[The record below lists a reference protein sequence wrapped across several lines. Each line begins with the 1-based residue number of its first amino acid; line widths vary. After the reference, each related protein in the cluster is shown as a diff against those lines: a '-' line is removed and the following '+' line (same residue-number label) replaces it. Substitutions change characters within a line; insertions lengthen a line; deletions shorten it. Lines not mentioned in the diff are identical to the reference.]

1 MDNNVE
7 LAVLEMHETSAME
20 DISVG
25 VMAPEDLERYAQAW
39 DQGVEKQKT
48 ERKNQIL
55 QGDDNLP
62 EPLETDRTNIPNT
75 ARTLITC
82 ENELCSQLF
91 RPFAAIL
98 LRLLGHISLLEPG
111 PVTLQNTQLLR
122 LQHPEHSNFQSH
134 RIPARSYLNRPRWD

>member
-1 MDNNVE
+1 MDYIKDVE
-7 LAVLEMHETSAME
+7 VIDLERHETSAIE

-25 VMAPEDLERYAQAW
+25 VISPEDLERYVQAW

-75 ARTLITC
+75 ARRLITC
-82 ENELCSQLF
+82 EN
-91 RPFAAIL
+91 
-98 LRLLGHISLLEPG
+98 
-111 PVTLQNTQLLR
+111 
-122 LQHPEHSNFQSH
+122 
-134 RIPARSYLNRPRWD
+134 

>member
-25 VMAPEDLERYAQAW
+25 VMAPEDLERFAQAW

-82 ENELCSQLF
+82 ENEHEEVAQISSN
-91 RPFAAIL
+91 
-98 LRLLGHISLLEPG
+98 LRVDE
-111 PVTLQNTQLLR
+111 
-122 LQHPEHSNFQSH
+122 
-134 RIPARSYLNRPRWD
+134 